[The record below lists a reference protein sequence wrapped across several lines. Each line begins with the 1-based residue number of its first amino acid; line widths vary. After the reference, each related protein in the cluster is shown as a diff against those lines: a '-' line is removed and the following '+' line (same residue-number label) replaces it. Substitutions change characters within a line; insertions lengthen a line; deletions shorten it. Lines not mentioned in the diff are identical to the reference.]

1 MNKSARIANR
11 QAWIQRLDR
20 FKQANQ
26 TVAQF
31 CQTEGVSVP
40 SFYQWRN
47 KLKPKSQTL
56 TTAPAQFL
64 PVELVSA
71 PQAQHA
77 APQAQHAAS
86 QAQPATVLSLDL
98 PGGISLRLEVR
109 SDQEQTS

>member
-64 PVELVSA
+64 PVELTS
-71 PQAQHA
+71 